1 MVIFHSTVTLEKKT
15 KNMSDENK
23 SAQLSII
30 MAHFCFLCQ
39 TATFVQVQFLQMSKL
54 QIFLFG
60 QQLIGLSIR
69 PSLVVLIQVYSV
81 KV

>member
-1 MVIFHSTVTLEKKT
+1 MVIFHSTVTLEKKNT
-15 KNMSDENK
+15 SDENK
-23 SAQLSII
+23 SGQVSII
-30 MAHFCFLCQ
+30 MSHFCFLCQ
-39 TATFVQVQFLQMSKL
+39 TATYVQVQFLQISKL

-81 KV
+81 EV